1 MAKGKVGRP
10 SKLDKDTM
18 KEANIS
24 FIIIIII
31 LLILLSVATLTV
43 INPEI
48 YNALKASII
57 NINKKKK
64 DFYCPFYFA
73 SIYIEESKLCS
84 PSSLDNSVFV
94 SIKK

>member
-48 YNALKASII
+48 FKASII
-57 NINKKKK
+57 NLFN
-64 DFYCPFYFA
+64 
-73 SIYIEESKLCS
+73 
-84 PSSLDNSVFV
+84 
-94 SIKK
+94 

>member
-31 LLILLSVATLTV
+31 LLILLSVATLAV

-57 NINKKKK
+57 NLFN
-64 DFYCPFYFA
+64 
-73 SIYIEESKLCS
+73 
-84 PSSLDNSVFV
+84 
-94 SIKK
+94 

>member
-31 LLILLSVATLTV
+31 TSADIIKLCILL
-43 INPEI
+43 
-48 YNALKASII
+48 
-57 NINKKKK
+57 
-64 DFYCPFYFA
+64 
-73 SIYIEESKLCS
+73 
-84 PSSLDNSVFV
+84 
-94 SIKK
+94 

>member
-57 NINKKKK
+57 NLFNYKRTFSVLFIL
-64 DFYCPFYFA
+64 PQ
-73 SIYIEESKLCS
+73 YILKNQSYALHH
-84 PSSLDNSVFV
+84 L
-94 SIKK
+94 

>member
-24 FIIIIII
+24 FIII

-57 NINKKKK
+57 NLFN
-64 DFYCPFYFA
+64 
-73 SIYIEESKLCS
+73 
-84 PSSLDNSVFV
+84 
-94 SIKK
+94 

>member
-31 LLILLSVATLTV
+31 LLILLGYLE
-43 INPEI
+43 N
-48 YNALKASII
+48 LK
-57 NINKKKK
+57 
-64 DFYCPFYFA
+64 
-73 SIYIEESKLCS
+73 
-84 PSSLDNSVFV
+84 
-94 SIKK
+94 